1 MSKYKALPASYS
13 EEACRLYDE
22 ALSLYRQGLSCKE
35 ISQRLCVR
43 LPSIYGWVKGHR
55 NPHKASRAFTDEEKQ
70 ILMKYY
76 PSLPK
81 DKLMALLPGRSWLT
95 IKTIAPRMGL
105 RRQIIASRLGGVKEN
120 ISETDLAYLAG
131 LIDGEGYVG
140 VRESNNRKRG
150 YQLSP
155 IVEISGTN
163 FPFLLKVRE
172 KIGAG
177 HIRTYDSKNRKWKSS
192 VKFQIC
198 RLIDIVALLNRLL
211 PYLILKKQQA
221 ELLIQFCNSRLKT
234 PLRGNSYSEEEIN
247 IFYKLKE
254 LNRKGVMHNE
264 REGNSLGRK
273 D

>member
-1 MSKYKALPASYS
+1 MGKYKTLPTSYS

-43 LPSIYGWVKGHR
+43 LPTIYAWVKGR
-55 NPHKASRAFTDEEKQ
+55 NNPHKASRAFTDEEKQ

-81 DKLMALLPGRSWLT
+81 DKLMALLPGRSWST
-95 IKTIAPRMGL
+95 IMTIARRMGL
-105 RRQIIASRLGGVKEN
+105 KRQVIASRRGGVKEN

-140 VRESNNRKRG
+140 VRESKNRKRG

-155 IVEISGTN
+155 IIEISGTN

-172 KIGAG
+172 KIGTG
-177 HIRTYDSKNRKWKSS
+177 HIRTYNH
-192 VKFQIC
+192 
-198 RLIDIVALLNRLL
+198 
-211 PYLILKKQQA
+211 KK
-221 ELLIQFCNSRLKT
+221 
-234 PLRGNSYSEEEIN
+234 GNG
-247 IFYKLKE
+247 KA
-254 LNRKGVMHNE
+254 R
-264 REGNSLGRK
+264 
-273 D
+273 